1 MKKRIVA
8 IACAAALMLALPT
21 LAWAAPSPS
30 NNGTATGSNGVTAV
44 VKAGSGTIESVAST
58 TTQASNVPAGTDIVA
73 SFEVTGDAT
82 NVDLTF
88 NVGTQYAG
96 HAFTVYVQHTDGTT
110 ETLTGTVAADGTIT
124 IHVDNVDKLSI
135 FSIAIGDKVAD
146 TAAANTGAK
155 SPQTG
160 VDLGT
165 VAGATVVTA
174 IAAGAVFVALRKKV
188 TE

>member
-1 MKKRIVA
+1 
-8 IACAAALMLALPT
+8 MLALPT

-110 ETLTGTVAADGTIT
+110 VS
-124 IHVDNVDKLSI
+124 IHVDKLSI

-165 VAGATVVTA
+165 IAGATVVTA

>member
-8 IACAAALMLALPT
+8 IACAAALMLAMPT

-30 NNGTATGSNGVTAV
+30 NNGTVTGNNGVVAQVT
-44 VKAGSGTIESVAST
+44 AGSGTIKDVKAVDT
-58 TTQASNVPAGTDIVA
+58 KASNVPAGTDIVA

-82 NVDLTF
+82 DVTLTF
-88 NVGTQYAG
+88 NVGAKYAG
-96 HAFTVYVQHTDGTT
+96 YAYTVYIQHTDGTT
-110 ETLTGTVAADGTIT
+110 ETATGTVAADGTIT
-124 IHVDNVDKLSI
+124 VKADKLSI

-146 TAAANTGAK
+146 TAAANKGAK

-160 VDLGT
+160 VDFGM
-165 VAGATVVTA
+165 VAGATAATA
-174 IAAGAVFVALRKKV
+174 IAAGVVFIALRKKV

>member
-8 IACAAALMLALPT
+8 IACAAALMLAMPT

-30 NNGTATGSNGVTAV
+30 GNTVTGSNGVVAQVT
-44 VKAGSGTIESVAST
+44 AGSGTIDEVKAVDT
-58 TTQASNVPAGTDIVA
+58 KASNVPAGTDIVA

-82 NVDLTF
+82 DVTLTF
-88 NVGTQYAG
+88 NVGAKYAG
-96 HAFTVYVQHTDGTT
+96 YAYTVYIQHTDGTT
-110 ETLTGTVAADGTIT
+110 ETATGTVAADGAIT
-124 IHVDNVDKLSI
+124 VKAAKLSV

-146 TAAANTGAK
+146 TAAANKGAK

-160 VDLGT
+160 VDFGM
-165 VAGATVVTA
+165 VAGATAATA
-174 IAAGAVFVALRKKV
+174 IAAGVVFIALRKKV

>member
-110 ETLTGTVAADGTIT
+110 ETLTGTVAADGTVS
-124 IHVDNVDKLSI
+124 IHVDKLSI